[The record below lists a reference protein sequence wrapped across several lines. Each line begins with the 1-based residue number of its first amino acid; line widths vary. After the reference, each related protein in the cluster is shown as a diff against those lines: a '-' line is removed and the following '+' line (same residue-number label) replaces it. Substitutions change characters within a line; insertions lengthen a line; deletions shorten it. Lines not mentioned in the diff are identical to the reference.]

1 MDNKNQTAGSG
12 NERLLRDLDL
22 SGAVAVGLGAVIGA
36 GIFVVTG
43 VAAGVAGPAF
53 LLGLLFAGL
62 AATANGLSSAK
73 LASVYPASG
82 GTYEYGHQVL
92 TPEAGFAAGWMFLLS
107 KLSAGGVVALGFGG
121 YLNALIPG
129 VDQRVA
135 AGSAIVILTLANLF
149 GIKKVGFI
157 NKIIVSITI
166 GGLLYFIGSGVRHVD
181 PANLTPFVPNGWR
194 SVAQSAG
201 LLFFAFTGYARI
213 TTLGGE
219 VRDPKKTIPKAVIL
233 TLITSILL
241 YSLVGIV
248 AAGSVGAEALGAAE
262 APLEA
267 AAAVFTTPGITA
279 VIGLSACTAMLGVLL
294 SQILGISRMFFAMAE
309 RKDLPG
315 VFKRVS
321 SAGVPIVS
329 ILTAAT
335 IIFLMAMVGTI
346 PVIARTATFSILL
359 YYSIANISAIRMKE
373 GQEMFPKWIS
383 FAGLFACLFMAV
395 TMDLPVILSG
405 LAVLAA
411 GFILRW
417 IVKGVLS

>member
-1 MDNKNQTAGSG
+1 MQNSRESDQDLAL
-12 NERLLRDLDL
+12 RRDLDL

-53 LLGLLFAGL
+53 LLGLIFAGL

-82 GTYEYGHQVL
+82 GTYEYGNQVL
-92 TPEAGFAAGWMFLLS
+92 NPAAGFAAGWTFLLS

-121 YLNALIPG
+121 YLNALIPQ

-135 AGSAIVILTLANLF
+135 AGAAIIGLTLANLF
-149 GIKKVGFI
+149 GIKKVGAI

-166 GGLLYFIGSGVRHVD
+166 AGLLYFIFAGVGSFD
-181 PANLTPFVPNGWR
+181 PANLKPFVPYGWR

-219 VRDPKKTIPKAVIL
+219 VKTPEKTIPRAVIL

-241 YSLVGIV
+241 YSLVGLI
-248 AAGSVGAEALGAAE
+248 AVGAVGSGALGATE

-267 AAAVFTTPGITA
+267 AAAVFTAPGIAA
-279 VIGLSACTAMLGVLL
+279 VIGIAACTAMLGVLL
-294 SQILGISRMFFAMAE
+294 SQILGISRMFYAMAE
-309 RKDLPG
+309 RRDLPS
-315 VFKRVS
+315 VFGRVS
-321 SAGVPIVS
+321 KAGVPVVS
-329 ILTAAT
+329 ILTAAA
-335 IIFLMAMVGTI
+335 IIFLLAMLGTI

-359 YYSIANISAIRMKE
+359 YYSLANLSAIKMTKGR
-373 GQEMFPKWIS
+373 EMFPVWIS
-383 FAGLFACLFMAV
+383 WAGLFACLFMAV
-395 TMDLPVILSG
+395 TMDLSVITSS
-405 LAVLAA
+405 LAILAA
-411 GFILRW
+411 GFILRFV
-417 IVKGVLS
+417 VKRVAS